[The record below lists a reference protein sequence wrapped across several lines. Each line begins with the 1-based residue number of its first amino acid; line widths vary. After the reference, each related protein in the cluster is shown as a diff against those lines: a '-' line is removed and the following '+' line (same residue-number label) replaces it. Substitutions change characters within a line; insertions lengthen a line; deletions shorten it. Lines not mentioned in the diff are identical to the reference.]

1 MSEPGVERARRHVMS
16 LKSAIPSKAWLSRA
30 RSQPDRAGPAPV
42 KALGELSGIVTK
54 TLLARVQVALGCLPS
69 S

>member
-1 MSEPGVERARRHVMS
+1 MS